1 MKKYVVSSANW
12 KKKIELEEFEN
23 FDETIFEASTRA
35 VEWALESGKEIGI
48 LIYVVDPAF
57 KDRDFLCLSYKVL
70 SNAGYFSLAE
80 IQRQMVKEEFG
91 IDVSQEEL
99 NKIVI
104 KLQKAS
110 LKKSFCITKLTEMNI
125 DGRLSKVPVVCINLG
140 LFESEEE
147 AKEKCKELNQ
157 SFKKKIFAVK
167 KLTYNF

>member
-1 MKKYVVSSANW
+1 
-12 KKKIELEEFEN
+12 
-23 FDETIFEASTRA
+23 
-35 VEWALESGKEIGI
+35 
-48 LIYVVDPAF
+48 
-57 KDRDFLCLSYKVL
+57 
-70 SNAGYFSLAE
+70 
-80 IQRQMVKEEFG
+80 MVKEEFG